1 MKLLL
6 CQRGPRMYAI
16 QSIFVQ
22 EILSVPALL
31 PIAEVPS
38 YVVGV
43 FDLRGE
49 LIPVV
54 DIDRRLGQKP
64 QEVRVTDCVV
74 VARTSTGQPV
84 GFLFEHAVALEELEH
99 KKFQDL
105 PDFAPEPGAERCLEG
120 LVTYSEGQK
129 VALLFEPDR
138 MLRLPELPD
147 LPPLPANGHPDPIL
161 LKRSREYSH
170 VPNRDERGDS
180 VSLLVLKLGE
190 HSYAVHAVQ
199 IVQLFRGEITPLP
212 GCPGHV
218 AGLTSLRG
226 TILPVVDLRV
236 ALGSAPGSPAESLA
250 LLEKPRVGLLVDQI
264 EEMVVRRETDRKNLP
279 REVPEPTGVIFDG
292 AFQVEDRLL
301 PVLDLTAT
309 LEHRRWLVET

>member
-6 CQRGPRMYAI
+6 CRRGPKTYAI
-16 QSIFVQ
+16 QSIYVQ
-22 EILSVPALL
+22 EILAVPALL

-38 YVVGV
+38 YVLGV

-49 LIPVV
+49 LVPVV
-54 DIDRRLGQKP
+54 DIDRRLGQPP

-84 GFLFEHAVALEELEH
+84 GFLFEHAVALEDLEH
-99 KKFQDL
+99 KRFQDL
-105 PDFAPEPGAERCLEG
+105 PEFAPEPGAERCLEG

-147 LPPLPANGHPDPIL
+147 LPPLPANGASDPIL

-170 VPNRDERGDS
+170 VPDSDDRGDS
-180 VSLLVLKLGE
+180 LSLLVLKLGD
-190 HSYAVHAVQ
+190 HSYAVDAVQ

-212 GCPGHV
+212 GTPSHV

-236 ALGSAPGSPAESLA
+236 ALGSAHGAPGESLA
-250 LLEKPRVGLLVDQI
+250 LLERPRVGLLVDSI
-264 EEMVVRRETDRKNLP
+264 EELVVRREADRRNLP
-279 REVPEPTGVIFDG
+279 REVPEPTGVVYDG
-292 AFQVEDRLL
+292 AFQIEDRLL